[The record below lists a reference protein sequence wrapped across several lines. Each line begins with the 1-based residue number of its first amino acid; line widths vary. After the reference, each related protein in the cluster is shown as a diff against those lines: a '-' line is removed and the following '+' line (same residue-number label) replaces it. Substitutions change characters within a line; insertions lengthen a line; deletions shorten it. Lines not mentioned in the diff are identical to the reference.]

1 MREYRLAGK
10 PSIEPLPSSVLD
22 FAYEFANRMRHHEEV
37 RKKPSMR
44 QTQAI
49 PQLLSARFFRNG
61 KFTLDDFIDAAV
73 FTTYPL
79 DQEIARIIAEDI
91 VLGRKQE
98 YERPEQPD
106 VVAVQDTARE
116 DKMAELIAQI
126 KREQRLREV
135 IKKERVQAGYEYLQ
149 DLKQRGPSELYD
161 ASREYLSDGDIVLR
175 GISSDEDLKSTAS
188 SELLDRMGNLTIQ
201 DITNSQTLES
211 LNAVAQSPSQAE
223 RVAAKALRGDEDVRQ
238 AFSDLVRRDPAT
250 AAKALRMMEAMGVPD
265 EDSLVSMDSELQESI
280 ENLSQAAS
288 YSSELH
294 RETKNIDDVIERSP
308 DDYTLDQA
316 MDLAESIKKHTKKD
330 HSADVMKA
338 FNESYDAGAS
348 NKVDLSQLAQHS
360 MDNQDWRDLVDKVT
374 DEMKQKAKS
383 RSTPTDFL
391 MNTLTQ
397 MSNLHNKMG
406 KTNQAEHWE
415 DAMQRVT
422 DEAVDLTQ
430 TKSHLRKTVRQASR
444 MGSVPSRKSIEEAG
458 KRLSMTENEILELIN
473 PSFQVIKSLIK
484 SGVSDFDRLHSLIS
498 SAGLSQSQL
507 RELADTAQ
515 EVGNQSAMGAIAHVD
530 FGAALGG
537 GVQPGRGYGYG
548 RPSPMGAGQGKERT
562 EMVFGGLMGGPATN
576 IVKIWYSYRDALP
589 PELMQRLKLIAKKL
603 LIDLGMRFA
612 RQTMGSSMLGG
623 IQQSTT
629 VRPFR
634 IGDDID
640 LIDLEETVDSLL
652 SAGRTTFNAVDPEDF
667 LITET
672 YQGQRAFFWALDKS
686 GSMDD
691 PNKLGM
697 LAISVMAGLY
707 GVQQDDFGV
716 VLFDSETHIVKEI
729 TDRTVSVDKVA
740 SDLLDVRAY
749 GGTGGMQSM
758 RLALDNLDRSR
769 AKEKVFIFNTDMY
782 LSDQA
787 SCEKLAAQM
796 KQQDI
801 RVIILVPKGSYSL
814 QASESLAKACHGAY
828 IPIES
833 IEELPAQ
840 LLQLTNY

>member
-1 MREYRLAGK
+1 MR
-10 PSIEPLPSSVLD
+10 
-22 FAYEFANRMRHHEEV
+22 NHEEV

-49 PQLLSARFFRNG
+49 PQLLSARYFRNG
-61 KFTLDDFIDAAV
+61 QFTLDDFIDAAV

-79 DQEIARIIAEDI
+79 DQDIARVVAEDI

-98 YERPEQPD
+98 EEAPSEQQG
-106 VVAVQDTARE
+106 VAAKLQSTDE
-116 DKMAELIAQI
+116 DKLSAVIAQI
-126 KREQRLREV
+126 KREQALRDV
-135 IKKERVQAGYEYLQ
+135 IKKDKVEAGYEYLQ
-149 DLKQRGPSELYD
+149 DLKQRGQSDLYQ
-161 ASREYLSDGDIVLR
+161 ASQDYLSDGDIVLR
-175 GISSDEDLKSTAS
+175 GISSDEQLKSVAS
-188 SELLDRMGNLTIQ
+188 SELLDRMGNLTSR
-201 DITNSQTLES
+201 DIENSQTLGS
-211 LNAVAQSPSQAE
+211 LDDVAQSPSQAE
-223 RVAAKALRGDEDVRQ
+223 KVAAKALRGDPDVEE
-238 AFSDLVRRDPAT
+238 AFSDLARRDPTT
-250 AAKALRMMEAMGVPD
+250 AARSLRMMEEMGAPD
-265 EDSLVSMDSELQESI
+265 KDTLSSMDQELQKNI
-280 ENLSQAAS
+280 ENLSQSAS
-288 YSSELH
+288 YSSELGRDTDH
-294 RETKNIDDVIERSP
+294 INDLVSKAPE
-308 DDYTLDQA
+308 DYTLDQA
-316 MDLAESIKKHTKKD
+316 MDLAESIKNHTGND

-338 FNESYDAGAS
+338 FNERYDAGAS
-348 NKVDLSQLAQHS
+348 NKVDPTQLAQHA

-374 DEMKQKAKS
+374 DDMTQKAKS
-383 RSTPTDFL
+383 RATPTDFL
-391 MNTLTQ
+391 MNTLAQ
-397 MSNLHNKMG
+397 MSSLRDKMG

-422 DEAVDLTQ
+422 DEAVNLTQ
-430 TKSHLRKTVRQASR
+430 TKTHLRKTVRQASR
-444 MGSVPSRKSIEEAG
+444 MGSVPSRKGIEEAG
-458 KRLSMTENEILELIN
+458 KRLGMTEDEILELVN

-484 SGVSDFDRLHSLIS
+484 AGVSDFDRLHSLIS
-498 SAGLSQSQL
+498 SAGLTQKQL

-515 EVGNQSAMGAIAHVD
+515 EMGNQSAMGAIAHVD

-537 GVQPGRGYGYG
+537 GMKQGAGYGYG
-548 RPSPMGAGQGKERT
+548 RPSPMQAGQDKERT
-562 EMVFGGLMGGPATN
+562 DMVFGGLLGGPATN

-589 PELMQRLKLIAKKL
+589 PELKQRLKLIAKKL

-640 LIDLEETVDSLL
+640 LIDLEETIDYLL
-652 SAGRTTFNAVDPEDF
+652 SSGRTTFDAVDPEDF

-686 GSMDD
+686 GSMHD

-716 VLFDSETHIVKEI
+716 VLFDSTTHIVKEI
-729 TDRTVSVDKVA
+729 TDKTVSVDKVA
-740 SDLLDVRAY
+740 SDLLDVRAS
-749 GGTGGMQSM
+749 GGTGGRQSM
-758 RLALDNLDRSR
+758 RLALDNLEKSR
-769 AKEKVFIFNTDMY
+769 AKEKCFIFNTDMY

-787 SCEKLAAQM
+787 ECEKLAGLM

-801 RVIILVPKGSYSL
+801 RVIILVPKTSYDPQSSM
-814 QASESLAKACHGAY
+814 ALAKAAHGVY
-828 IPIES
+828 LPIES
-833 IEELPAQ
+833 IEELPTK